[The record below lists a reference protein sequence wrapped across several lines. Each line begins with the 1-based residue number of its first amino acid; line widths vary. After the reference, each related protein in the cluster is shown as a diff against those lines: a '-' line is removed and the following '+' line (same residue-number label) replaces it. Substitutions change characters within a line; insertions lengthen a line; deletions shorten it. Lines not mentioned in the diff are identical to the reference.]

1 MIQSM
6 LADTPLVKN
15 LDNNKYMKILLD
27 GKNNLEEL
35 FADLKMGETEK
46 LSVSPVEVDCVLPGF
61 RELITQPNL
70 PEQIDNFL
78 LQANFSAKSN

>member
-15 LDNNKYMKILLD
+15 LDNNEYMKILLD

-35 FADLKMGETEK
+35 FADLGVEETEK
-46 LSVSPVEVDCVLPGF
+46 SAVSLVEVDCILPGF
-61 RELITQPNL
+61 RKLITQANL
-70 PEQIDNFL
+70 PERIDNIL
-78 LQANFSAKSN
+78 LQTDFSAKSN